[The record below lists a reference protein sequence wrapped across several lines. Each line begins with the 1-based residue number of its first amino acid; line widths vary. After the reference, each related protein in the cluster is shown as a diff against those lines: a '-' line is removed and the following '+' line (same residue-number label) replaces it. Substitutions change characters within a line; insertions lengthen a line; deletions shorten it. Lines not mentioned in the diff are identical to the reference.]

1 LGINSPRYY
10 HKTLQYF
17 KIQKGELKMENTNK
31 NYILN
36 GVGYTALLAAVVEQA
51 RNDAQRGDAD
61 ALKGIEEWRNVVES
75 DINFKLYE

>member
-1 LGINSPRYY
+1 MIPQSTTT
-10 HKTLQYF
+10 KTLQYF
-17 KIQKGELKMENTNK
+17 KNQKGELKMENTNK

-36 GVGYTALLAAVVEQA
+36 GVGYTALLAAIVEQA

-61 ALKGIEEWRNVVES
+61 ALKGIEEWREVVES

>member
-1 LGINSPRYY
+1 
-10 HKTLQYF
+10 
-17 KIQKGELKMENTNK
+17 MENTNK

-51 RNDAQRGDAD
+51 RNDAQRGDTD
-61 ALKGIEEWRNVVES
+61 ALKGIEEWKNVVES

>member
-1 LGINSPRYY
+1 
-10 HKTLQYF
+10 
-17 KIQKGELKMENTNK
+17 MENTNK

-51 RNDAQRGDAD
+51 RNDAKRGDAD
-61 ALKGIEEWRNVVES
+61 ALKGIEEWKNVVES

>member
-1 LGINSPRYY
+1 
-10 HKTLQYF
+10 
-17 KIQKGELKMENTNK
+17 MENTNK

-36 GVGYTALLAAVVEQA
+36 GVGYTALLAAIVEQA

-61 ALKGIEEWRNVVES
+61 ALKGIEEWKNVVES

>member
-1 LGINSPRYY
+1 
-10 HKTLQYF
+10 
-17 KIQKGELKMENTNK
+17 MENTNK

-36 GVGYTALLAAVVEQA
+36 GVGYTALLAAIVEQA

-61 ALKGIEEWRNVVES
+61 ALKGIEEWREVVES

>member
-1 LGINSPRYY
+1 
-10 HKTLQYF
+10 
-17 KIQKGELKMENTNK
+17 MENTNK

-36 GVGYTALLAAVVEQA
+36 GVGYTALLAAIVEQA

-61 ALKGIEEWRNVVES
+61 ALKGINEWREVVES